1 MNEFKNLRE
10 QSGMNMKRFAE
21 YFGIPYRTVQNWE
34 AGVNKCPEYL
44 LNLMEFKLNVDKRKG
59 DFLRLYTY
67 MMDHEDTDTALM
79 YNAGLD
85 TFPSTIF
92 EEFKK

>member
-1 MNEFKNLRE
+1 MTFKELRE

-44 LNLMEFKLNVDKRKG
+44 LELIKFKLDRETPRK
-59 DFLRLYTY
+59 LY
-67 MMDHEDTDTALM
+67 DPKQAR
-79 YNAGLD
+79 
-85 TFPSTIF
+85 
-92 EEFKK
+92 K